1 MNYFNYF
8 TEIEEAFIRRRG
20 KTLLLS
26 PIDWSLIEAW
36 KTRGIPLHIV
46 LSGIARSFDSHDKAA
61 RKRSVKTL
69 LYCQEEVEVQY
80 AEWLESQVGK
90 AHTNDKDAVILNDEI
105 SPKETSESTPAN
117 DEGKDNHLPFPA
129 TTISAHLDAARAA
142 LENLR
147 KEANRSSVVYRE
159 TLHRAVTRLSEI
171 ETSWNAAKHHTASSA
186 ERLES
191 ALTELETLLDEG
203 LRADLKSDE
212 RLAHER
218 EVAAQLAPY
227 KARMEAETY
236 RTTHAN
242 LVQKRV
248 REAYR
253 VPRLS
258 LFYL

>member
-26 PIDWSLIEAW
+26 SIDWSLIETW
-36 KTRGIPLHIV
+36 KTRGVPLHIV
-46 LSGIARSFDSHDKAA
+46 LGGIARSFDSHDKAA

-69 LYCQEEVEVQY
+69 LYCQEEIEVQY

-90 AHTNDKDAVILNDEI
+90 AHTNDDAAVTSDGEGSPRGDARNNDE
-105 SPKETSESTPAN
+105 KG
-117 DEGKDNHLPFPA
+117 DGGLPFSA
-129 TTISAHLDAARAA
+129 TAISAHLGEARAA
-142 LENLR
+142 LEILR
-147 KEANRSSVVYRE
+147 HEAGDAADVYAE
-159 TLHRAVTRLSEI
+159 TLQRAVTRLCEI
-171 ETSWNAAKHHTASSA
+171 ETGWNAAKQRTASSA
-186 ERLES
+186 ERLET
-191 ALTELETLLDEG
+191 ALTELEALLDEG
-203 LRADLKSDE
+203 LRSHLKPDE
-212 RLAHER
+212 LAAHER

-236 RTTHAN
+236 RATHAN